1 MKFFVQ
7 HRQSVIAD
15 FDYWP
20 SITQYLYNVFITW
33 VGGFCLCGLVVTGI
47 ILGGSSWF
55 RICSLALWLAR
66 SLTCYDT
73 ESHMC
78 SCREL
83 FSFFEW
89 ALRITRMRA
98 FLLSLSLSIR

>member
-33 VGGFCLCGLVVTGI
+33 VGRFCLCGLVVTGI
-47 ILGGSSWF
+47 TLGGNTGMVSYLQILGV
-55 RICSLALWLAR
+55 SLSRSLAR
-66 SLTCYDT
+66 SVVLILNLTCVLVA
-73 ESHMC
+73 SC
-78 SCREL
+78 SL
-83 FSFFEW
+83 F
-89 ALRITRMRA
+89 
-98 FLLSLSLSIR
+98 